1 MEPHSHEY
9 QTVTYVSNSI
19 RYWIM
24 YVISYYIPFT
34 WNMHTDYIV
43 RLSNSIYL
51 HLPCPSYVVCW
62 KYRLTPLLQSNAP
75 PNLRT
80 AFFIKWTK
88 RKTKITKFTR
98 LTTGKCKNL
107 FVYKNTL
114 RSIVPLNVIP
124 WSKQSQVNSNGI
136 SVFIHLLK
144 GGGGIFLYGCL
155 LSFVKVQVL
164 CCEIYKNTF

>member
-9 QTVTYVSNSI
+9 QTVTYISNSI

-34 WNMHTDYIV
+34 WNVHTDHIV

-51 HLPCPSYVVCW
+51 HLACPSYVACW
-62 KYRLTPLLQSNAP
+62 KYRHTPLLQSNAP

-107 FVYKNTL
+107 VVYKETL

-124 WSKQSQVNSNGI
+124 WSKQSRLILMESLCL
-136 SVFIHLLK
+136 FTCLK
-144 GGGGIFLYGCL
+144 GGISLYGCL